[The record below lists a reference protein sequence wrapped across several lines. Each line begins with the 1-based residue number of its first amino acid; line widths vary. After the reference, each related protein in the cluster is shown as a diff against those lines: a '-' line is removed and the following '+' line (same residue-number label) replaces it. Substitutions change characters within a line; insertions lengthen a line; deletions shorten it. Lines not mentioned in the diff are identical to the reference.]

1 MWLRISIASVFVWK
15 GILKWINVGC
25 RFHITAWTLIPS
37 PPLSESSSSSEKKP
51 QPDTKHR
58 LLTVLLD
65 ALLNRVSVK
74 HCSCAAPR
82 WERCFNKARVN
93 GGFPLE
99 LHILKIY
106 VCSWYRQALWM
117 KASIKRPTSE
127 DDCTPEHCSTI
138 RKRSRLS
145 CILLFLILRVVMTYC
160 DVSSRS

>member
-1 MWLRISIASVFVWK
+1 MWLQISIASVFVWK
-15 GILKWINVGC
+15 GILKWINAGC

-37 PPLSESSSSSEKKP
+37 PSLPESSSSGEKKP
-51 QPDTKHR
+51 LQRQSIQPDTKHR

-74 HCSCAAPR
+74 HCRCAAPR
-82 WERCFNKARVN
+82 WEHCFNKARVN

-117 KASIKRPTSE
+117 KASIKRHTSE
-127 DDCTPEHCSTI
+127 DERTPERFSTI

-145 CILLFLILRVVMTYC
+145 CILLFLILRVVMT
-160 DVSSRS
+160 